1 MGRDHFAQYAKQ
13 QPKQYLAF
21 SNSVWNGFV
30 TATHTI
36 GLSKFF
42 SFTPDKMGQ
51 GDVTP
56 SSATF
61 KPGEIPGDQTTISE

>member
-21 SNSVWNGFV
+21 SNSIWNTFV
-30 TATHTI
+30 VATHTI

-42 SFTPDKMGQ
+42 SFTPDYQAKREYTAADGRF
-51 GDVTP
+51 P
-56 SSATF
+56 
-61 KPGEIPGDQTTISE
+61 DQPE